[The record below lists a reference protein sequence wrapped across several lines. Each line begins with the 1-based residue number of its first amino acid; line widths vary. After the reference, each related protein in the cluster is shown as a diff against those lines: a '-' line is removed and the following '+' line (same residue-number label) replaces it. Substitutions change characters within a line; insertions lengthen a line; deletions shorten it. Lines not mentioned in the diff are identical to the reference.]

1 MAIIPCRSY
10 RDEGP
15 CHPAEAAKP
24 RPSLTMSGT
33 VVLASQIPRHALY
46 VHNVVKKIPHDAVIT
61 THLSLS
67 LTLGGPDFS
76 NWARQRSS
84 FTIKLGGYNGNTA
97 EA

>member
-1 MAIIPCRSY
+1 
-10 RDEGP
+10 
-15 CHPAEAAKP
+15 
-24 RPSLTMSGT
+24 MSGT

-84 FTIKLGGYNGNTA
+84 FTIKLGDITGIQPKH
-97 EA
+97 EAGAHVWQADVQT